1 MSRRMLRWLVDLD
14 CGDTVVVL
22 TTGDDPTLGHTD
34 DWFCRECGR
43 RRVVKA
49 VHKAGWETAPA
60 LKLRD
65 QP

>member
-1 MSRRMLRWLVDLD
+1 MMRWLVDLD
-14 CGDTVVVL
+14 CDATRVVL
-22 TTGDDPTLGHTD
+22 TTGDDPTLGHAD

-43 RRVVKA
+43 CRAVKA
-49 VHKAGWETAPA
+49 VHQIGWELAPP